1 MVCIGDV
8 NICFSLRS
16 YFCDTNNPIIRR
28 EDVAIVR
35 HLGFVHVAKVGKG
48 KVAKSVLQR
57 RDVGELAINLIS
69 SFK

>member
-1 MVCIGDV
+1 MFLFMFI
-8 NICFSLRS
+8 FLA
-16 YFCDTNNPIIRR
+16 TQNNPIIRR

-35 HLGFVHVAKVGKG
+35 HLGFAHVAKVGKG